1 MSSTPWSNPSVPAIG
16 LRCLLAKAATGGNR
30 AALSMNCSMRPNF
43 EDKLAFG
50 REIEKAVGAWLMNRG
65 QRILPVYDYS
75 GLADG
80 KAPRFTAA
88 VQSESLVLPDL
99 LGAKDGRSTWFEVK
113 FKDRADFTH
122 KTARLETGI
131 SKRLWDHYQKVE
143 AESGSPVWLI
153 FAHKQEDEL
162 RGDAI
167 AALQET
173 ARVYDGDKMGP
184 AGMVFFD
191 YRALKFLAKLS
202 SVAPFVFS
210 QDPAG
215 GTTEVSTAIKTS

>member
-1 MSSTPWSNPSVPAIG
+1 MSQRS
-16 LRCLLAKAATGGNR
+16 
-30 AALSMNCSMRPNF
+30 F
-43 EDKLAFG
+43 EEQLAFG
-50 REIEKAVGAWLMNRG
+50 REIEKAIGQWLMERG

-75 GLADG
+75 GLAEG
-80 KAPRFTAA
+80 KAPKFTAA
-88 VQSESLVLPDL
+88 VQSDSLVLPDL
-99 LGAKDGRSTWFEVK
+99 LGIKNGKSTWFEVK

-122 KTARLETGI
+122 NTARLETGI

-143 AESGSPVWLI
+143 KESGLPVWLI

-167 AALQET
+167 AALKRT
-173 ARVYDGDKMGP
+173 ARIYDGGKMGH

-202 SVAPFVFS
+202 SVAPFVFC
-210 QDPAG
+210 QHAAG
-215 GTTEVSTAIKTS
+215 EAADASTAVETV

>member
-1 MSSTPWSNPSVPAIG
+1 
-16 LRCLLAKAATGGNR
+16 
-30 AALSMNCSMRPNF
+30 MRPSF
-43 EDKLAFG
+43 EDNLAFA
-50 REIEKAVGAWLMNRG
+50 REIEKAVGAWLMSRG
-65 QRILPVYDYS
+65 QRILPVYDYC
-75 GLADG
+75 GLAEG
-80 KAPRFTAA
+80 KPPKFTAA

-99 LGAKDGRSTWFEVK
+99 LGAKDGNSTWFEVK
-113 FKDRADFTH
+113 FKDRADFTR

-131 SKRLWDHYQKVE
+131 SRRLWEHYRKVE

-167 AALQET
+167 AALTET

-191 YRALKFLAKLS
+191 YLALKLLAKLS

-210 QDPAG
+210 HDPAS
-215 GTTEVSTAIKTS
+215 GTAEASTAIEGS